1 MEKESFASQF
11 NSTDYTINVKG
22 QLLDLSKPCVMGIL
36 NVTPDSFYADSRMQT
51 EAEIYNRTNQII
63 AEGAK
68 IIDVGACSTRP
79 GSKFVDEAEERRRL
93 AMALPIIRK
102 AQPEAIISLDTFRAS
117 IAREMVDEFGVDI
130 VNDVEEGSDPD
141 MFRTVAELGV
151 PYILM
156 SKAPD
161 MHDMLLNLAREVQEL
176 RALGQK
182 DIILDPGFG
191 FGKDPIDGNYA
202 LMNVMEQL
210 HVLEL
215 PILVGISRKRMI
227 HQLLGITAQESL
239 NGTTALNMIAL
250 MKGASILR
258 VHDVK
263 EAVETVRIY
272 GRLAAAAR
280 TE

>member
-1 MEKESFASQF
+1 
-11 NSTDYTINVKG
+11 
-22 QLLDLSKPCVMGIL
+22 MGIL

-102 AQPEAIISLDTFRAS
+102 TQPKAIISLDTFRAS
-117 IAREMVDEFGVDI
+117 IAREMVNEFGVDI
-130 VNDVEEGSDPD
+130 INDVEEGSDAE
-141 MFRTVAELGV
+141 MFRTVAELGT

-156 SKAPD
+156 SKAPNI
-161 MHDMLLNLAREVQEL
+161 HDMLINIAREIQEL

-182 DIILDPGFG
+182 DIIIDPGFG

-263 EAVETVRIY
+263 EAVETVEIY
-272 GRLAAAAR
+272 NRLRQAK
-280 TE
+280 